1 MIDKINPLVTIGLT
15 TYNRPD
21 FLIEAVNSV
30 LNQKYKNFK
39 LIIGND
45 YPESKVTF
53 ADLGIDEDP
62 RVKIINYKENSG
74 GEINNLNYLLSQA
87 NSEWFTWLA
96 DDDVLHSSFLD
107 SMIQTLKNSDDNLIG
122 VYGTYV
128 SGLSPSDEFFNKD
141 ITKNFMNLNSVDF
154 ISKYLSKDFNLVG
167 CYGLMR
173 TDKLNKIGGFPSLG
187 PSEGSYCDTIIPI
200 LLSEYGYINVINAP
214 LIYLRTHDKSY
225 SSNIASLSH
234 YTSAE
239 SDFLEKISTVCDNV
253 SSKSFKNKCIYLMVH
268 WFTANEFS
276 VLYRGTQELKTYQ
289 KFYLVINLII
299 YQIKFNYPRIKIRYW
314 LHHTLHIF
322 KNIFS
327 LFLQLIKSLN
337 TYK

>member
-107 SMIQTLKNSDDNLIG
+107 SMIQTLKNSGDNLIG

-128 SGLSPSDEFFNKD
+128 SGLNPSDE
-141 ITKNFMNLNSVDF
+141 SV
-154 ISKYLSKDFNLVG
+154 
-167 CYGLMR
+167 
-173 TDKLNKIGGFPSLG
+173 
-187 PSEGSYCDTIIPI
+187 SYTHLTLPTI
-200 LLSEYGYINVINAP
+200 
-214 LIYLRTHDKSY
+214 Y
-225 SSNIASLSH
+225 S
-234 YTSAE
+234 
-239 SDFLEKISTVCDNV
+239 V
-253 SSKSFKNKCIYLMVH
+253 
-268 WFTANEFS
+268 
-276 VLYRGTQELKTYQ
+276 
-289 KFYLVINLII
+289 
-299 YQIKFNYPRIKIRYW
+299 
-314 LHHTLHIF
+314 
-322 KNIFS
+322 
-327 LFLQLIKSLN
+327 
-337 TYK
+337 